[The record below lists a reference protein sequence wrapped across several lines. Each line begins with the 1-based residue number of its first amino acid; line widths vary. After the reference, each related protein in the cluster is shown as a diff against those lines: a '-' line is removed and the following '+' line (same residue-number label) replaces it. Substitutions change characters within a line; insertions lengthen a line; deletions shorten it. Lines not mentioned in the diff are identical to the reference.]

1 MPWAITS
8 RPSAKEKARANS
20 SPCGLLSARALQ
32 RWPVFYF
39 FSRANKKARANDPRH
54 RGYHQLG
61 LSKHW
66 PFITL
71 TFTMRLHRRQYSSK
85 FSAVVSGRICSR
97 YRGCSQVGHKAQP
110 FLTAIILPCFSC
122 PCKSF
127 SPLFTLFLPITYY
140 FQDQCRARVRACAC
154 ALPYRR
160 RKCTLQ
166 TGLIFQSGSFEQH
179 CPEFG

>member
-1 MPWAITS
+1 MAPAPVGHAVVCPSKSACCTSCDILRWHVSGFVVALACVCHTSRHVTVLGIQGGGRVSWAAVPLAITS

-32 RWPVFYF
+32 RWPVVLF
-39 FSRANKKARANDPRH
+39 FAGQIKARANDPRH

-66 PFITL
+66 PFITFTL
-71 TFTMRLHRRQYSSK
+71 TMRLHRRQYSSK

-110 FLTAIILPCFSC
+110 FFTAISLP
-122 PCKSF
+122 
-127 SPLFTLFLPITYY
+127 
-140 FQDQCRARVRACAC
+140 
-154 ALPYRR
+154 
-160 RKCTLQ
+160 
-166 TGLIFQSGSFEQH
+166 
-179 CPEFG
+179 